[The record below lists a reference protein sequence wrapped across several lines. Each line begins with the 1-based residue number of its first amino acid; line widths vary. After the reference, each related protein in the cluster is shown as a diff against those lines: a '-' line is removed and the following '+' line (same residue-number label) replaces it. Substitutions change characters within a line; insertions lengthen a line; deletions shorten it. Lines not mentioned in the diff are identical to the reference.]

1 MTLTHDGRAD
11 LLAGCPL
18 FSGVGPEGL
27 ATLAAHAAE
36 VDYPSGAVVV
46 RHGEVGTGF
55 FVIVEGRVRVI
66 QDGATVAHLGPGEFF
81 GELSVL
87 DQLPRNAQVTADGPT
102 RCLALA
108 SWDFEAALL
117 ENPALSLSILRGMA
131 RRLRAVAASH
141 RS

>member
-1 MTLTHDGRAD
+1 MTLTHDGRAE

-18 FSGVGPEGL
+18 FSGVGPDGL
-27 ATLAAHAAE
+27 AALAERASE
-36 VDYPSGAVVV
+36 VDYASGAVIV
-46 RHGEVGTGF
+46 RHGEIGTGF
-55 FVIVEGRVRVI
+55 FVIADGRVRVI
-66 QDGATVAHLGPGEFF
+66 QDGSVVAHLGPGDFF

-87 DQLPRNAQVTADGPT
+87 DQLPRNAQVAADEPT

-117 ENPALSLSILRGMA
+117 ANPALTLAILRGLA
-131 RRLRAVAASH
+131 RRLRTVAASH

>member
-27 ATLAAHAAE
+27 ATLAAQAAE

-117 ENPALSLSILRGMA
+117 ANPTLSLSILRGMA